1 MKNEELA
8 LQIEAERDAKFP
20 LGYPQNNA
28 EVGKIML
35 YNLKASIARGNTQPQ
50 HNIV

>member
-20 LGYPQNNA
+20 SRCPQNNA
-28 EVGKIML
+28 EVGKIMF
-35 YNLKASIARGNTQPQ
+35 YNLSASIARGHAEP
-50 HNIV
+50 